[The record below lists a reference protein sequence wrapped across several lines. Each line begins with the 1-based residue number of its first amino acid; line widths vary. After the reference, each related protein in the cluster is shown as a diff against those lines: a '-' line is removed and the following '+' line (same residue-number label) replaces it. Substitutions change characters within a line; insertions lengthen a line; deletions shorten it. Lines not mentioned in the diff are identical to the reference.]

1 MPAPRTY
8 TRQDVAE
15 IHCHSGPAILNAIL
29 DLCIAQ
35 GARLAEPGEFTLRAF
50 LNGRIDLAQAE
61 AVADLTRASSTAQGK
76 LGISQLKGRLSARID
91 SVMHALT
98 DILAALEVAIDYP
111 DEDEEIIQEQD
122 LLKTLA
128 SDVLRPLEAL
138 SSDFTRA
145 RIFRT
150 GAKVLIA
157 GKPNVGKSSLLNALA
172 CEERA
177 IVTKY
182 PGTTR
187 DTIEVQLEIGG
198 IAVTVTDTAG
208 IRLDPDPVEAVGI
221 ERVKGLVSRADLVL
235 WLLDLDSGISAEDIE
250 TWRFIESAGI
260 LLVFNKADLTD
271 EPDQRALRMLKELE
285 QRTGHPLA
293 ESFRHVL
300 ISAKEHHGLK
310 RLEAEIAGA
319 LTAGNEEPPE
329 AAPNARHKALI
340 DRAIK
345 GAKAAREGLERNESP
360 EIVAIDVRSAMEA
373 LGEITGQI
381 TTEDLLH
388 NIFSRFCLGK

>member
-76 LGISQLKGRLSARID
+76 LGINQLKGRLSARID